1 MIVGIGVD
9 IVDIDRIKQ
18 RIEAGKGFRDLVFS
32 EEEIAYCKKKS
43 NPYESYAARF
53 AAKEAFLKAVGCGID
68 FSIDLKEIRIANN
81 EIGKPY
87 FILSEI
93 VERFLI
99 QQMGFIPEAQ
109 ISLSH
114 SKQQAI
120 AFVLFNKQ

>member
-9 IVDIDRIKQ
+9 IVDIDRIKR

-32 EEEIAYCKKKS
+32 EEEIAYCEKKT
-43 NPYESYAARF
+43 NAYESYAARF
-53 AAKEAFLKAVGCGID
+53 AAKEAFLKATGCGID

-87 FILSEI
+87 FVLSERA
-93 VERFLI
+93 VSFLI
-99 QQMGFIPEAQ
+99 QQLGFIPETQ
-109 ISLSH
+109 LSLSH

-120 AFVLFNKQ
+120 AFVLFNKK

>member
-1 MIVGIGVD
+1 MITGIGVD
-9 IVDIDRIKQ
+9 IVDVDRIKQ
-18 RIEAGKGFRDLVFS
+18 RIEAGTGFRDLVFS
-32 EEEIAYCKKKS
+32 SDEIAYCEKKANS
-43 NPYESYAARF
+43 YESYAARF

-68 FSIDLKEIRIANN
+68 FSIELNEICVANN

-87 FILSEI
+87 FIVSEI

-99 QQMGFIPEAQ
+99 QHLGFIPDTQ

-120 AFVLFNKQ
+120 AFVIFNKK

>member
-18 RIEAGKGFRDLVFS
+18 RIEAGTGFRDLVFS
-32 EEEIAYCKKKS
+32 EEEIAYCEKKA
-43 NPYESYAARF
+43 NAYESYAARF

-87 FILSEI
+87 FILSER
-93 VERFLI
+93 VEGLLM
-99 QQMGFIPEAQ
+99 QQLGFIPEAQ

-114 SKQQAI
+114 SKEQAI
-120 AFVLFNKQ
+120 AFVLFNKK

>member
-1 MIVGIGVD
+1 MIAGIGVD

-18 RIEAGKGFRDLVFS
+18 RIEAGSGFRDLVFS
-32 EEEIAYCKKKS
+32 EDEIVYCEKKA

-87 FILSEI
+87 FVLSEG
-93 VERFLI
+93 VNRLLL
-99 QQMGFIPEAQ
+99 QHLGFIPEAQ

-114 SKQQAI
+114 SKEQAI
-120 AFVLFNKQ
+120 AFVLFNQK

>member
-1 MIVGIGVD
+1 MTVGIGVD

-18 RIEAGKGFRDLVFS
+18 RIEAGTGFRDLVFS
-32 EEEIAYCKKKS
+32 EEEITYCQAKA

-87 FILSEI
+87 FMVSEI

-99 QQMGFIPEAQ
+99 QQLGFIPETQ

-120 AFVLFNKQ
+120 AFVLFNKK

>member
-1 MIVGIGVD
+1 MIAGIGVD

-18 RIEAGKGFRDLVFS
+18 RIEAGTGFRDLVFS
-32 EEEIAYCKKKS
+32 PEEITYCEKKA

-68 FSIDLKEIRIANN
+68 FSIDLKEIGITNN
-81 EIGKPY
+81 EAGKPY
-87 FILSEI
+87 FVLSEI
-93 VERFLI
+93 MERFL
-99 QQMGFIPEAQ
+99 QQQLGFIPEAQ

-120 AFVLFNKQ
+120 AFVLFNRK